1 MPLIE
6 LNSERKWVIGAIFV
20 VFIIIYIVRLFM
32 VQVWDNKYRL
42 SADSNSQRHEVQY
55 PARGMIFDRN
65 GKLLV
70 HNQAAYDLMIIPRQ
84 VNDFD
89 TTLFSEL
96 LNVDKQLIVKKI
108 KKAKRYSTYKP
119 SIFIKQVSAERYAE
133 FQEHMFKFQGFF
145 MQTRTLR
152 SYSKPI
158 AGHVLGYVG
167 EVNDRNIK
175 KDAYYKSGDYIGI
188 SGIEKT
194 YEKQLRGIKG
204 NKIYLVDVHSR
215 VQGEFRHGALDEK
228 AVLGQDLTTTL
239 DLDLQEYGE
248 ILMKHK
254 IGSIVAIEPS
264 SGEILALISA
274 PNYDPNQLVG
284 RQRSSNYSKL
294 IKDSLNP
301 LFNRALTA
309 HYPPGSIFKVVNGL
323 IGLDGDFIN
332 AKSSFVCDK
341 SIVGCHNHPLNS
353 GLDKAIKHSCN
364 PYFYQVYKRI
374 IQQGTDKSKFID
386 SRFGLKYWRDRVLS
400 FGLGFRLKLD
410 LPNVSPG
417 VIPGVKFYDKWYGEN
432 RWKFSMLASNA
443 IGQGEVMVVPV
454 QMANLAAIVANSG
467 FYYTPHVIKQ
477 IAGKNIVDTLYTKK
491 HFANVDTSL
500 FALAQQAMYEVV
512 NVDFGTARR
521 ARIDSILV
529 CGKTGTVE
537 NPHGEDHSV
546 FIAFAPKEDP
556 KIAIVVYVE
565 NSGSGGTWA
574 APISALMI
582 EKYLNRDIS
591 ARNKKYKEKR
601 ILDFKPLELEQ

>member
-6 LNSERKWVIGAIFV
+6 LNSERKWVIGAIFI
-20 VFIIIYIVRLFM
+20 VFIMIYIVRLFM

-42 SADSNSQRHEVQY
+42 SADSNSQRHVVQY
-55 PARGMIFDRN
+55 PARGVIFDRN

-84 VNDFD
+84 VKDFD

-96 LNVDKQLIVKKI
+96 LNVDKPLLVKKI
-108 KKAKRYSTYKP
+108 KRAKRYSTYKP
-119 SIFIKQVSAERYAE
+119 SIFIKQVSAERYAN

-152 SYSKPI
+152 SYAKPI
-158 AGHVLGYVG
+158 AAHVLGYVG
-167 EVNDRNIK
+167 EVNERNIK
-175 KDAYYKSGDYIGI
+175 NDSYYKSGDYIGI

-194 YEKQLRGIKG
+194 YENQLRGIKG

-215 VQGEFRHGALDEK
+215 VKGEFRHGALDEK

-239 DLDLQEYGE
+239 DIDLQEYGE
-248 ILMKHK
+248 LLMQHK

-264 SGEILALISA
+264 SGEILALVST

-323 IGLDGDFIN
+323 IGLDGGFIS
-332 AKSSFVCDK
+332 AKSNFECDK
-341 SIVGCHNHPLNS
+341 SLVGCHNHPLNTS
-353 GLDKAIKHSCN
+353 FDKAIKHSCN

-400 FGLGFRLKLD
+400 FGLGSRLKLD

-417 VIPGVKFYDKWYGEN
+417 VIPSVKFYDKWYGEN

-467 FYYTPHVIKQ
+467 FYYTPHVVKE
-477 IAGKNIVDTLYTKK
+477 IARNKINDSLYTQKRFARVDTAWYDIVKK
-491 HFANVDTSL
+491 G
-500 FALAQQAMYEVV
+500 MYDVV
-512 NVDFGTARR
+512 HEAHGTARR
-521 ARIDSILV
+521 ARLDSIVV

-537 NPHGEDHSV
+537 NPHGENHSV

-556 KIAIVVYVE
+556 KIAIAVYVE

-582 EKYLNRDIS
+582 EKYINREIS
-591 ARNKKYKEKR
+591 ARHKKYKEKR
-601 ILDFKPLELEQ
+601 ILDFKPLELE